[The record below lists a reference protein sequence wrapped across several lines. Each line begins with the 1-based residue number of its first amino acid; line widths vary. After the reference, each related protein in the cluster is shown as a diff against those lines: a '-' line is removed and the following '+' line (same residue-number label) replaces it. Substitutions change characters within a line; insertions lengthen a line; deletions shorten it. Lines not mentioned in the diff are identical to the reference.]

1 MPYKPNTPCKH
12 LGCPKLVPSGERYCV
27 DHKELHKDEIRS
39 AASRGYDR
47 RWQKARLLFL
57 KANPLCVKCMEAGV
71 YTKATVVD
79 HIVPH
84 RGDQKLFWDKNNWQ
98 ALCKKC
104 HDKKTGREDMVKTYS
119 FS

>member
-12 LGCPKLVPSGERYCV
+12 PGCNKLVPSGTRYC
-27 DHKELHKDEIRS
+27 DNHKLLHKDEIRS

-47 RWQKARLLFL
+47 KWQKARLLFL
-57 KANPLCVKCMEAGV
+57 KANPLCVKCKEAGV

-84 RGDQKLFWDKNNWQ
+84 RGDKTLFWDTNNWQ
-98 ALCKKC
+98 PLCKKC
-104 HDKKTGREDMVKTYS
+104 HDHKTMTQDRLIKY
-119 FS
+119 